1 MGENNTNIKNTVEEK
16 YIKAEKLRKAA
27 SCLTVSREKANLF
40 QDLAK
45 EYKSFGDY
53 KDSAALYEECVKEQ
67 KKYEIRGIEEEH
79 RRAEQKEKE
88 AVAAEKKPRVKRS
101 VWGIIVLIF
110 AVILVGGVIYF
121 NTESGRYDRASY
133 YEKTKNFVKSY
144 KMFENLKDYKDS
156 KERSTESH
164 YKYAV
169 QCIKDKDYDTA
180 ISELRELEDYKD
192 SGKLLSDVEIRKI
205 KASKQGDN
213 VLFGEAHWIILE
225 KNDTEVFLGKSK
237 PVQIEDV
244 AYHTISKDITWEKC
258 SLRKYLNE
266 QFADEIFNDAMLE
279 KIKTKEIIVPDNE
292 EFNTK
297 GSTTWDKLFLM
308 NAEQAEKYSDLLNNY
323 MRDWWLI
330 NPGSSQSTA
339 QFVSYG
345 QIMESGYDVSSTN
358 IFIRPAMWISLEEQ

>member
-1 MGENNTNIKNTVEEK
+1 MEENSTNINSTVEEK

-27 SCLTVSREKANLF
+27 SCLTVSREKAKLF
-40 QDLAK
+40 KDLAK
-45 EYKSFGDY
+45 EYKSLGDY
-53 KDSAALYEECVKEQ
+53 KDSVALYEECVKEY
-67 KKYEIRGIEEEH
+67 KKYEIRAKEEEH
-79 RRAEQKEKE
+79 NKAEQKE
-88 AVAAEKKPRVKRS
+88 AVETEKKPKGKRV
-101 VWGIIVLIF
+101 VWGIIVLII
-110 AVILVGGVIYF
+110 AVVLLGGIIYF
-121 NTESGRYDRASY
+121 NTEPGRYDRASY
-133 YEKTKNFVKSY
+133 YEKTKDFVKSY
-144 KMFENLKDYKDS
+144 KMFENLKDYEDS

-180 ISELRELEDYKD
+180 ISELRELKDYKD
-192 SGKLLSDVEIRKI
+192 STKLLTDAEIHKI

-237 PVQIEDV
+237 PIQIDGV
-244 AYHTISKDITWEKC
+244 AYNTISKDITWEKC

-266 QFADEIFNDAMLE
+266 QFTAEIFNDSMLE
-279 KIKTKEIIVPDNE
+279 KIETKEIIVPDNE

-297 GSTTWDKLFLM
+297 GSTSWDKLFLM
-308 NAEQAEKYSDLLNNY
+308 NAEQAEKYSDLLDNY

-330 NPGSSQSTA
+330 NPGSSQSMA

-345 QIMESGYDVSSTN
+345 QIMEGGYDVSSTN
-358 IFIRPAMWISLEEQ
+358 IFIRPAMWVSLEEQ